1 MTSQFS
7 SPQLPRPSLA
17 DTNRK
22 QRADFAD
29 FTSRQNP
36 DTASSFE
43 NFIKKQND
51 ERDRQEQDLETTS
64 AKKQKKAAEDAAAS
78 SVFTAPPKN
87 TALLASPDL
96 NFMPVASKRLNW
108 NQNSANSGDGGTEKF
123 ENGNSLNLKQKSK
136 ATSHQGDNN
145 QTTLNLRETNDLK
158 NPDAS
163 PEKQTYAS
171 LEKLAK
177 SETPHETNTD
187 PSGMENATPELEMI
201 SLTSNDAGIQ
211 QNSANKLNPVSF
223 AERVMIA
230 PTLSMESHSESSL
243 NQGAL
248 TTSIAFSTTMSSKSN
263 RSAEASAVL
272 KNLSFELE
280 KFKQTSKSRME
291 LDLQVSETETVKIRI
306 HLRGNEI
313 RSTFI
318 TESPELREALQKSWP
333 EFAQNNRDKGF
344 RFGDP
349 SFQNPYSQNESF
361 AQKRDNQRKAMEEQ
375 ASPMIS
381 AKPLSSRKTTTNE
394 SPTSRVSLWA

>member
-17 DTNRK
+17 DTTRK

-108 NQNSANSGDGGTEKF
+108 NQNSATSGDGF
-123 ENGNSLNLKQKSK
+123 SENF
-136 ATSHQGDNN
+136 A
-145 QTTLNLRETNDLK
+145 LK
-158 NPDAS
+158 NQAASKKRESDSLKLSDA
-163 PEKQTYAS
+163 A
-171 LEKLAK
+171 LEKKTYTDALKSAVSDSAK
-177 SETPHETNTD
+177 YATQD
-187 PSGMENATPELEMI
+187 PSGMENATSEDEMI
-201 SLTSNDAGIQ
+201 SLNSNDGGTQ
-211 QNSANKLNPVSF
+211 QNSANKLHTVSF
-223 AERVMIA
+223 TERGMIS
-230 PTLSMESHSESSL
+230 PTLDMESHSESSL

-248 TTSIAFSTTMSSKSN
+248 TTSIAFSTKMSSKSA

-272 KNLSFELE
+272 KNLSVELE
-280 KFKQTSKSRME
+280 KFKQTGKSRME
-291 LDLQVSETETVKIRI
+291 LDLQVSETETVKIRL

-361 AQKRDNQRKAMEEQ
+361 AQKRDNQRNAMEEQ
-375 ASPMIS
+375 VSPMAS
-381 AKPLSSRKTTTNE
+381 ARPLTNRKTTTNE

>member
-78 SVFTAPPKN
+78 AVFTAPPKN

-108 NQNSANSGDGGTEKF
+108 NQNSANSGDGF
-123 ENGNSLNLKQKSK
+123 SENF
-136 ATSHQGDNN
+136 A
-145 QTTLNLRETNDLK
+145 LK
-158 NPDAS
+158 NQAASKKRESDSLKLSDAAF
-163 PEKQTYAS
+163 EKKTYTDALKSAAS
-171 LEKLAK
+171 DSAK
-177 SETPHETNTD
+177 NATQD
-187 PSGMENATPELEMI
+187 PSGMENATSEDEMI
-201 SLTSNDAGIQ
+201 SLNSNDSGTQ
-211 QNSANKLNPVSF
+211 QNSANKLNTVSF
-223 AERVMIA
+223 TERGMIA
-230 PTLSMESHSESSL
+230 PTSDMESHSESSL

-248 TTSIAFSTTMSSKSN
+248 TTSIAFSTKMSSKSA

-272 KNLSFELE
+272 KNLSVELE
-280 KFKQTSKSRME
+280 KFKQTGKSRME
-291 LDLQVSETETVKIRI
+291 LDLQVSETETVKIRL

-318 TESPELREALQKSWP
+318 TESLELREALQKSWP

-361 AQKRDNQRKAMEEQ
+361 AQKRDNQRNAMEEQ
-375 ASPMIS
+375 ASPMVS
-381 AKPLSSRKTTTNE
+381 ARPLTNRKTTTNE